1 MVYRCV
7 RYTIN
12 FTVNLKVWIHMKYLP
27 AGCCSIRFVSHL
39 LGKESRSWGLKLS
52 KNGGPIRMV
61 QSSTSN
67 QPKCGCI
74 CLYTY
79 NIWLVVS
86 NIFHF
91 PFHIW
96 DVILPIGYFS
106 KWLKPPTSWQNN
118 ATTHLVSELQ
128 GEHSAYLDGHAS
140 YNNCRTTIPLE
151 SNNLALRIANK

>member
-74 CLYTY
+74 CLYTD

-86 NIFHF
+86 KIFHF
-91 PFHIW
+91 PFHICKISLFVH
-96 DVILPIGYFS
+96 VIKMWWKKRIFRNIFAS
-106 KWLKPPTSWQNN
+106 FCV
-118 ATTHLVSELQ
+118 ATLQ
-128 GEHSAYLDGHAS
+128 GSTRNHYFTGTRSLKCLLQTFKKRYMF
-140 YNNCRTTIPLE
+140 
-151 SNNLALRIANK
+151 